1 MAVRFDIDKYN
12 KVRDSYLA
20 YIRVGKIDALLSPL
34 YDTYKVYW
42 QNDPEVKAAEKA
54 LKERREQEE
63 EESWRIKELRKE
75 LWKEKLQREQEAK
88 QKLAETKAK
97 LRSRFSRCAP
107 NVTNQNQSTNRAT
120 PTEKL
125 SQRYAARNKKI
136 AASGHDHFFDVT
148 PPPLEGRF
156 SMIAK
161 ARTANKPIKH
171 RSVWTISGGLPS
183 LGKRH

>member
-42 QNDPEVKAAEKA
+42 QNDPEVKAAEQA
-54 LKERREQEE
+54 LKERKRQEE
-63 EESWRIKELRKE
+63 EERWRIRELQKELQ
-75 LWKEKLQREQEAK
+75 KEKLQREQEAK
-88 QKLAETKAK
+88 QKLAETKAI

-107 NVTNQNQSTNRAT
+107 NATNQNQSTNCDT
-120 PTEKL
+120 QTEKL

-148 PPPLEGRF
+148 PLPQKTRF

-161 ARTANKPIKH
+161 ARTENKPIKP

-183 LGKRH
+183 LGKRY